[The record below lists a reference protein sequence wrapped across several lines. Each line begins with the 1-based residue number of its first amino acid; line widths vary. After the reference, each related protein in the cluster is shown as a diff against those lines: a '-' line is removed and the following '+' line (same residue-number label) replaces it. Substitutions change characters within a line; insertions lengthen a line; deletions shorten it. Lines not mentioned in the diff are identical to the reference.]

1 MPEFTTTA
9 SVHLLKQLVPN
20 SLKQSLAKAV
30 RLWVILRSL
39 YGEPTDPL
47 YLDALS
53 SQFTHTDWE
62 TLFFSDSHKFP
73 RDSRP
78 TAHDVNCHCAPTLE
92 DWLFK
97 DGRGCDRLT
106 WCNSFCDAFKVTRGE
121 LEALLKKSDRLFS
134 VTGKSLESDFE
145 SLVKSGCLRFQINAD
160 RKLLRN
166 QYLKVETLP
175 AMLAEIESIATGNAG
190 ITSAEFIQTDLYEF
204 VDSLAQPIQ
213 GVQRF
218 YLHTD
223 SIVARSALDQ
233 VSDFQ
238 VHLKVC
244 WEQDETPPIALQYE
258 SAREHQRIFNWVVYP
273 VCVFYY
279 QRAPYLFGFG
289 YQEGV
294 SALQWYDFRL
304 DHIQELTVL
313 DWTDARLT
321 TEFLALRSRPPT
333 PDDIHDQMAQTWG
346 FEFYRSAEW
355 LVLRFD
361 RYFYSTYIEPTERAA
376 LFTKMS
382 LREVSDWVAR
392 FPREASPTPAEG
404 KALKSRLAV
413 LSDHDQYCRVRFRM
427 GDRNILMRLR
437 AWGFNVEVL
446 LPIALR
452 RELAIEI
459 EKQQKMYGG

>member
-1 MPEFTTTA
+1 MPEFTA
-9 SVHLLKQLVPN
+9 PPSVHLLKQLVPN

-39 YGEPTDPL
+39 YGEDGDPL
-47 YLDALS
+47 RLELDRH
-53 SQFTHTDWE
+53 FTHTAWE
-62 TLFFSDSHKFP
+62 TFFFSKTHKFP
-73 RDSRP
+73 RDTRP
-78 TAHDVNCHCAPTLE
+78 TAHDKNCHCHPKLE

-97 DGRGCDRLT
+97 GDRACDRLT
-106 WCNSFCDAFKVTRGE
+106 WCNSFCDAFKMTRGE
-121 LEALLKKSDRLFS
+121 LETLFKKSDRLFGI
-134 VTGKSLESDFE
+134 TGKSLESDFKA
-145 SLVKSGCLRFQINAD
+145 LVNLGCLHFPVKPDGTIDNS
-160 RKLLRN
+160 

-175 AMLAEIESIATGNAG
+175 AILAEPIAPGLSSLS
-190 ITSAEFIQTDLYEF
+190 SAEFIQTDLYEF

-213 GVQRF
+213 GIQRF

-223 SIVARSALDQ
+223 YIVARNYLDQ

-238 VHLKVC
+238 VQLKAC
-244 WEQDETPPIALQYE
+244 WEMPETPPIALQYE
-258 SAREHQRIFNWVVYP
+258 SAREHQRVLDWTIYP

-289 YQEGV
+289 YQVDEDGV

-304 DHIQELTVL
+304 DHIRDLTVL
-313 DWTDARLT
+313 DWADDRLIP
-321 TEFLALRSRPPT
+321 EFLDYRSVPPS
-333 PDDIHDQMAQTWG
+333 PDDIHEEMAQTWG
-346 FEFYRSAEW
+346 FEFYRPAEW
-355 LVLRFD
+355 LVLRFE

-382 LREVSDWVAR
+382 LREVRDWVAR
-392 FPREASPTPAEG
+392 SPADR
-404 KALKSRLAV
+404 KVLQSRLAL
-413 LSDHDQYCRVRFRM
+413 LSDHDQYCRVQFRM

-452 RELAIEI
+452 REIAIEV
-459 EKQQKMYGG
+459 EKQGKMYGG